1 MKDSVNSETERKYK
15 RTHYFALDPLEW
27 IEVLIMEDKEAGKLF
42 KKTILQ
48 LSQNDVPEESKAYP
62 MFQRTLAFRE
72 KQRER
77 IMKRWQQQQEQE
89 QQQAP
94 QQPQQPVVRPPRP
107 RIPTPQRVQPPDMRD
122 VYDFCDANNILP
134 TTGRE
139 WYEYMEAKGW
149 NSLKSQWQNALKGF
163 AKKKEQ

>member
-1 MKDSVNSETERKYK
+1 MTDSAISETERKYK

-27 IEVLIMEDKEAGKLF
+27 IEVLLMEDKEAGKLF

-48 LSQNDVPEESKAYP
+48 LSQNDVPEDSKAYP
-62 MFQRTLAFRE
+62 MFRRTMAFRE

-77 IMKRWQQQQEQE
+77 IMKRWQQE
-89 QQQAP
+89 QQP
-94 QQPQQPVVRPPRP
+94 EPPPQQPVVRPPRP
-107 RIPTPQRVQPPDMRD
+107 RIPTQQRVQPPDMRD

-139 WYEYMEAKGW
+139 WYEYMENKGW
-149 NSLKSQWQNALKGF
+149 NSLKSQWKSALRGF